1 MIEKCQERC
10 QTTSSDENDEIA
22 KYNCMDRCMIKFL
35 ETNDVVNKKLA
46 KMTNQ
51 LWCVCLK
58 QDTSTPSVQ
67 TQEAQ
72 RKLRESPWSNIATWG
87 AFPSES
93 RDWDGSNHL
102 LHLKLCT
109 NPYHT
114 PSQPK

>member
-1 MIEKCQERC
+1 
-10 QTTSSDENDEIA
+10 
-22 KYNCMDRCMIKFL
+22 MIKFL

-93 RDWDGSNHL
+93 RDWDGSNHH
-102 LHLKLCT
+102 LHLRLCT
-109 NPYHT
+109 NFLPHSFT
-114 PSQPK
+114 AKINPICPQG